1 MKSKV
6 INYVS
11 DEDKLQEASAVI
23 LKIIKNNFDDDE
35 LERLIAMRQRWV
47 VDKILN
53 KIYEDYLK
61 LERP

>member
-35 LERLIAMRQRWV
+35 LERLIAMRHRWV